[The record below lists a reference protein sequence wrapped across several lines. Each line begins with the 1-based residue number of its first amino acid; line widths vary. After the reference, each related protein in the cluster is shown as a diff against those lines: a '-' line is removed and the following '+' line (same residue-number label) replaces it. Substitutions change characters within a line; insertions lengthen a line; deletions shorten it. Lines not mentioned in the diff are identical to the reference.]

1 MRPGSIPGAAICHG
15 IRREQNDERG
25 KIMARV
31 TYWQCGISHTIMF
44 DTTVFGSVEDFVA
57 DLYEVPGVEEVRY
70 VL

>member
-1 MRPGSIPGAAICHG
+1 
-15 IRREQNDERG
+15 
-25 KIMARV
+25 MARV